1 MRATLLLLVLIATA
15 PRLWAGSAT
24 PFHLGAQGGVIVP
37 VLINGE
43 GPFPMLLDTG
53 ASHSAI
59 DADVAAAVGA
69 EAVAAANVISPAG
82 DAARPIVALEHLQ
95 LGPIT
100 FDAVLP
106 SVVPVRSFDPDG
118 RLRGVVGQDLLSPLR
133 YTIDFTARV
142 IRWHHAGGPGV
153 ELPLVLEDGRFL
165 VEAPQAGVR
174 WRLVPDSGAGGLVLF
189 TGRRPAPQLLDTGR
203 QVALRTA
210 AASTTGREVIVRE
223 LVLGGRALRELP
235 AVVVERPERRPAEG
249 DGLLPLHLFE
259 RVTFDGPGRR
269 LIVG

>member
-1 MRATLLLLVLIATA
+1 MRATVVLLVVIATA
-15 PRLWAGSAT
+15 PRLWAGSVT
-24 PFHLGAQGGVIVP
+24 PFQLDAQGGVIVP
-37 VLINGE
+37 VMINAQ
-43 GPFPMLLDTG
+43 GPFAMLLDTG

-69 EAVAAANVISPAG
+69 VKVAATTVISPAG
-82 DAARPIVALEHLQ
+82 DAARPVVAIARVQ
-95 LGPIT
+95 LGPVIV
-100 FDAVLP
+100 DAALP
-106 SVVPVRSFDPDG
+106 TVVPVQSFDPDG
-118 RLRGVVGQDLLSPLR
+118 HIRGVVGQDLLSPLR

-142 IRWHHAGGPGV
+142 IRWHDAGGTGV
-153 ELPLVLEDGRFL
+153 ELPLVFEDGRFL

-223 LVLGGRALRELP
+223 LILGGRALREVP
-235 AVVVERPERRPAEG
+235 AVVVERPQRRPAEG